1 MHSTEFL
8 ATHFCDVVEY
18 PDSTRDYPDTQNF
31 LFTFDQK
38 IEKLSGLIIFSHNL
52 LSQTIKT
59 LNYLIFYFLIKISP
73 IFVRYFHFFS
83 KNDHKSAQICAPWV
97 GRLPI
102 MFENVFEVICDH
114 IIHARNLGD
123 FPKAKKHNITKVR
136 CQDWLATA
144 FFANQLSQLWFFVS
158 LLWFLVFSRR
168 LDVTIHC
175 FHFFK
180 TTKVFLMQKG
190 NFLIFFQRKKCCSG

>member
-1 MHSTEFL
+1 MLSSIRI
-8 ATHFCDVVEY
+8 V
-18 PDSTRDYPDTQNF
+18 PNF

-73 IFVRYFHFFS
+73 IFVRWWVSGYSKFYFHFFL

-97 GRLPI
+97 GRLLI

-136 CQDWLATA
+136 CQVHT
-144 FFANQLSQLWFFVS
+144 F
-158 LLWFLVFSRR
+158 
-168 LDVTIHC
+168 
-175 FHFFK
+175 
-180 TTKVFLMQKG
+180 
-190 NFLIFFQRKKCCSG
+190 